1 MKSSGGIQRSTVG
14 ERNGS
19 CINIES
25 REPVQFEATM
35 QTPMPP
41 SPRRSRRSRIGAQI
55 VASMLRTV
63 IVKPALGETDGFL
76 NGAYGRDLAPA
87 RAPEQ

>member
-1 MKSSGGIQRSTVG
+1 
-14 ERNGS
+14 
-19 CINIES
+19 
-25 REPVQFEATM
+25 
-35 QTPMPP
+35 
-41 SPRRSRRSRIGAQI
+41 
-55 VASMLRTV
+55 MLRTV